1 MTCSSALVI
10 SFALAVGTA
19 STATAQNRQTQV
31 RDMDRNNDG
40 VITRNEWRG
49 NDRAFQARDLNKD
62 GILSGDELRSV
73 SRRRQEDGDDRDN
86 RSRDDTD
93 RDGRITRAEWRG
105 TAERFDLLD
114 TNRDGVLTS
123 VEVAGTPAP
132 SVVPERSAAYRAGYD
147 RGTIEGRAAGR
158 EDKERNQGWDLEGQR
173 ELEGA
178 DSGYDARFGPRAE
191 YQSGYRDGFRR
202 AYPDGYGPR

>member
-1 MTCSSALVI
+1 MTYSSALVV
-10 SFALAVGTA
+10 SFALAVGAA
-19 STATAQNRQTQV
+19 STATAQNRQTAV

-49 NDRAFQARDLNKD
+49 NDRAFQARDQNKD
-62 GILSGDELRSV
+62 GVLSGGEVRSV
-73 SRRRQEDGDDRDN
+73 GQRRQEDGDDRAN
-86 RSRDDTD
+86 RSRDDAD

-105 TAERFDLLD
+105 TAERFALLD
-114 TNRDGVLTS
+114 TDRDGVLS
-123 VEVAGTPAP
+123 RVEVAGTPAP
-132 SVVPERSAAYRAGYD
+132 APERSAAYRAGYD

-158 EDKERNQGWDLEGQR
+158 EDEERNQGFDLEGQR
-173 ELEGA
+173 ELEAA

-202 AYPDGYGPR
+202 AYPEGYGPR